1 MNVLANVRGG
11 VREADTS
18 LHPVTMGRRSR
29 RRTPPCATQAMPILP
44 GRLQPAKAVSPW
56 QRSRSQSV
64 RPDFKR
70 LPPHAADA
78 YADEAKRHF
87 NAMDHKEIQSGDY
100 PASEAFSTLQK
111 SDRILRH
118 SLKPHRQM
126 PLRKAATSRAASPR
140 RIELDR
146 LSLSSNTARHD
157 LELVE
162 KLKCLEKSVKK

>member
-78 YADEAKRHF
+78 DADEAERQF
-87 NAMDHKEIQSGDY
+87 NAST
-100 PASEAFSTLQK
+100 AFSTPQK
-111 SDRILRH
+111 FDTADRTLRH
-118 SLKPHRQM
+118 SLQTHRQM

-146 LSLSSNTARHD
+146 LSLSNNTAQRD
-157 LELVE
+157 LELIE
-162 KLKCLEKSVKK
+162 KLKCLEKSVMK